1 MSVPSVSDAPASATP
16 TPPRAASRDAR
27 TRCNRPGCG
36 NRLTHTPGKRPKVY
50 CSEACRK
57 ATKRIITKINNGR
70 EVRDGGSSGK
80 TGRLGKETTEFP
92 GGSSDTPV
100 DGPETGRLEAA
111 HLHQHHDREMQA
123 KARKSRRYAG
133 RRTLWRITGDAACKG
148 CGRSLMDP
156 ASGVIVGQTAAGTA
170 VVLGV
175 MRCGRIW
182 LCPVCAATI
191 RHKRAEEI
199 TQAVVEWIRRGGIA
213 YLVTLTARHAAKDRL
228 DALMD
233 ALQGS
238 RSGTAAEIRVAKAN
252 VGVAETALQE
262 VVDRTRE
269 AVNAARLAAPKGE
282 KRAAMA
288 EAKAAAAGE
297 LADAQARLR
306 TAQAELASTRRKAGA
321 YQRLITGGTWAGRK
335 CDPEGIRGRIGYI
348 GMIRATEVTVGL
360 ANGWHPHIHA
370 IVLVGGRTTGERAEK
385 RVTGTFEP
393 SENAL
398 AEWQQHWRSVWV
410 SALQAINPKWR
421 PSDDCDRAD
430 CPCGGKG
437 HAIDFKRLETE
448 RDAKDLGEYI
458 AKTQDGKQPA
468 LELARADLKTALGE
482 NVTPFELLFRIGD
495 VIGGVPEEEA
505 SGIGSLEWN
514 LAKWHEYERATKGR
528 RAIEWTRYLR
538 QMLGIEG
545 GDTHEDDLDMLFGA
559 DAEGGELRAGVAIT
573 EEGWTAVTRRALD
586 LAATEA
592 AEGKDGNTDPEAVG
606 ARVREILAL
615 ADVADTVMVLSSA
628 QVAEAYTAML
638 ENLARRREEA
648 AARRRREA
656 EDDTDKVS
664 LRHTA
669 RDARRNLARRAATPQ
684 E

>member
-1 MSVPSVSDAPASATP
+1 
-16 TPPRAASRDAR
+16 
-27 TRCNRPGCG
+27 
-36 NRLTHTPGKRPKVY
+36 
-50 CSEACRK
+50 
-57 ATKRIITKINNGR
+57 
-70 EVRDGGSSGK
+70 
-80 TGRLGKETTEFP
+80 
-92 GGSSDTPV
+92 
-100 DGPETGRLEAA
+100 
-111 HLHQHHDREMQA
+111 MQA
-123 KARKSRRYAG
+123 RARKSRRYAG

-228 DALMD
+228 DGLMD

-238 RSGTAAEIRVAKAN
+238 RSGTAAEIRVAKTN

-288 EAKAAAAGE
+288 KAREEAAGE
-297 LADAQARLR
+297 LADAQAHLR

-592 AEGKDGNTDPEAVG
+592 AEGTDGNTDPEAVG